1 MGLLIL
7 TLLGAV
13 LGWLA
18 TIVLRIED
26 GQRILSHILAGV
38 VGSLLAGLL
47 IGNASIVGGVRA
59 IALLW
64 AVLGALAAIASFV
77 VLRQR
82 LAGRDA

>member
-26 GQRILSHILAGV
+26 GHRILTHVLAGV
-38 VGSLLAGLL
+38 AGSLLAGLL

-64 AVLGALAAIASFV
+64 AVLGALVTIASFV